1 SAFSAVAYAYGKNL
15 LPIIFTCH
23 RVINTNGKLG
33 GYTSGLYK

>member
-1 SAFSAVAYAYGKNL
+1 
-15 LPIIFTCH
+15 IIPCH